1 MNLLGTQWCV
11 LHCRQHAL
19 CCSYWAS
26 LSFSFCNPNEVSGK
40 WQDLSFPNPPHELL
54 QLSEPQV
61 TKQKPPLA
69 ALYISDVQHCKNIPA
84 KIHWLMTHFPGW
96 ASPSRCN
103 EAALPNALPMEP
115 LFAMSFWSRPTSF
128 IHKRSW
134 DVWWTETPWASAGF
148 QCCCFSSS
156 LQCITVQRGLGWDWS
171 NILQWWFS
179 A

>member
-40 WQDLSFPNPPHELL
+40 WQDLSFPKPPHELL
-54 QLSEPQV
+54 QLSEQQV
-61 TKQKPPLA
+61 TKQKAASGCPVHFWRPALQEYTCQDPLTH
-69 ALYISDVQHCKNIPA
+69 DTFP
-84 KIHWLMTHFPGW
+84 WLSIT
-96 ASPSRCN
+96 SRCN

-115 LFAMSFWSRPTSF
+115 LFATSFWSRPTSF
-128 IHKRSW
+128 IHKWSW

-171 NILQWWFS
+171 NTLKWLFS